1 MKQQTVKYLA
11 LGVVALIV
19 YSQLRGAA
27 TMSQEFHDS
36 IMLAEQERKQ
46 AGTESALFGIGNPPN
61 WY

>member
-11 LGVVALIV
+11 LGLVGLVI

-27 TMSQEFHDS
+27 TQGQEWADS
-36 IMLAEQERKQ
+36 IMLKEEERKA
-46 AGTESALFGIGNPPN
+46 AGTDGALFGIGNPPN